1 MTRKPIVAGKFYP
14 GEKAAL
20 RAALEK
26 HLSHSPVED
35 ATAIIAPHAGYMYSG
50 DVAGSVYARV
60 RVPERVFLI
69 GPNHTG
75 LGKRVSVWREGEWET
90 PLGSLMVDE
99 EAASRL
105 TGGSK
110 LFSAD
115 TEAHLFEHSLEVQL
129 PFILARNQKARI
141 VPITVLRA
149 DEKDCL
155 EIGKS
160 IAGTISGLEGGSL
173 IIASTDMSHYEEDG
187 IARQKDRLA
196 IERILALDA
205 AGLLQVTSEE
215 YISMCGAV
223 PAAIAM
229 AAAKELGATKA
240 GLVKYATSGE
250 VSGDLR
256 QVVGYAGIIIS

>member
-1 MTRKPIVAGKFYP
+1 MKRESAVAGRFYP

-20 RAALEK
+20 REAVEK
-26 HLSHSPVED
+26 LLTHSRAED
-35 ATAIIAPHAGYMYSG
+35 ARAIIAPHAGYMYSG

-75 LGKRVSVWREGEWET
+75 LGKRVSVWPEGEWDT
-90 PLGSLMVDE
+90 PLGSLKIDE
-99 EAASRL
+99 EAASMLR
-105 TGGSK
+105 GGSK

-129 PFILARNQKARI
+129 PFILARNPVALI
-141 VPITVLRA
+141 VPVTILRA
-149 DEKDCL
+149 DEKDCI

-160 IAGTISGLEGGSL
+160 IARAISGLEGGSL

-196 IERILALDA
+196 IDRILALDS

-215 YISMCGAV
+215 DISMCGAV
-223 PAAIAM
+223 PAAIAIV
-229 AAAKELGATKA
+229 AARELGATKA
-240 GLVKYATSGE
+240 ALVKYATSGE
-250 VSGDLR
+250 VNGDLG
-256 QVVGYAGIIIS
+256 QVVGYAGIIIC

>member
-1 MTRKPIVAGKFYP
+1 MTRKPVVAGKFYP

-35 ATAIIAPHAGYMYSG
+35 AVVISAPHAGYMYSG

-141 VPITVLRA
+141 VPITILRA
-149 DEKDCL
+149 DEKECL
-155 EIGKS
+155 EMGRALAK
-160 IAGTISGLEGGSL
+160 TISGLEGGSL

-215 YISMCGAV
+215 DISMCGAV